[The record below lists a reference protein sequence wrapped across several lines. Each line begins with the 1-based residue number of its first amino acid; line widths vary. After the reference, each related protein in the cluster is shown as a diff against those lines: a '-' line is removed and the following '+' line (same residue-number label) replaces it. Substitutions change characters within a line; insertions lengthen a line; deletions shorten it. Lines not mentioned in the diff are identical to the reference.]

1 MSCRERVTQKVLG
14 MATVFAAA
22 IPLSILLFMLL
33 LAQPLFSS
41 FSVTDLLA
49 AGWDPIHGS
58 YGIFPMLTAS
68 FLLAITSLA
77 VAFPVSLGCAG
88 LIFGLAPPMVAKL
101 MRRLVQL
108 MTGFP
113 TVVYGFVG
121 VFVLV
126 PAIRDLF
133 GAGSGRCL
141 LTAVVPLS
149 LMITPT
155 MTLFFSD
162 AFAAVPR
169 QTLMAA
175 AACGAG
181 RVQSFCW
188 VVIPC
193 AKKGLAAGTVLA
205 FGRALGDT
213 LIALMLAGNAAQIP
227 ASLLAS
233 ARTLTAHIALVIAAD
248 FHSLEFASIFLCG
261 VVLYVFTTGAALCA
275 WKIRGGMERDV
286 PS

>member
-1 MSCRERVTQKVLG
+1 
-14 MATVFAAA
+14 MATIFAAA
-22 IPLSILLFMLL
+22 IPLSILLFMAA
-33 LAQPLFSS
+33 LARPLFTS
-41 FSVTDLLA
+41 FSTADLLT
-49 AGWDPIHGS
+49 GVWNPIHGS

-68 FLLAITSLA
+68 LLLAFTSLA

-88 LIFGLAPPMVAKL
+88 LIFGLAPPMVAKPL
-101 MRRLVQL
+101 RCLVQL

-126 PAIRDLF
+126 PAVRDLF
-133 GAGSGRCL
+133 EEGSGRCL
-141 LTAVVPLS
+141 LSALVPLS

-162 AFAAVPR
+162 AFAAVPQ
-169 QTLMAA
+169 QTLLAS
-175 AACGAG
+175 AACGAD
-181 RVQSFCW
+181 RVQSFSW

-193 AKKGLAAGTVLA
+193 AKKGLAAGTVLS

-213 LIALMLAGNAAQIP
+213 LIALMLAGNAAQMP

-261 VVLYVFTTGAALCA
+261 VVLYVLTTGAALCA
-275 WKIRGGMERDV
+275 WKIRVGMERDT